1 MIYYMAEALLLFQAG
16 EFMDWED
23 MIVFKEID
31 FVYIVNGKR
40 FLTEEDANNYLNK
53 KKKKSQGDKNEK

>member
-1 MIYYMAEALLLFQAG
+1 MN
-16 EFMDWED
+16 WEY

-40 FLTEEDANNYLNK
+40 FLTEEEANSYLNK
-53 KKKKSQGDKNEK
+53 KKKKSQGDKNEKAR

>member
-1 MIYYMAEALLLFQAG
+1 MN
-16 EFMDWED
+16 WED
-23 MIVFKEID
+23 IIVFKEID

-53 KKKKSQGDKNEK
+53 KKKEIQVD

>member
-1 MIYYMAEALLLFQAG
+1 
-16 EFMDWED
+16 MDWED
-23 MIVFKEID
+23 MVVFKEID

>member
-1 MIYYMAEALLLFQAG
+1 MNW
-16 EFMDWED
+16 DD

-40 FLTEEDANNYLNK
+40 FLTEEEAKEYLERKRNAK
-53 KKKKSQGDKNEK
+53 QKG